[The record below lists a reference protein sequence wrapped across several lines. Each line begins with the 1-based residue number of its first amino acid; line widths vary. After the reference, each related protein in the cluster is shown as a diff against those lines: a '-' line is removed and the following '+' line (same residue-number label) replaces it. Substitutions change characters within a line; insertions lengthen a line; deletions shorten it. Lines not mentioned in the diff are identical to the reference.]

1 MNKRTNNRKVKR
13 IIIVAVFAIALSV
26 ITAFVLVPLVNNKG
40 VRADKKPHET
50 RNVLSPLVNNKD
62 VGADKKLDETTTELM
77 PLVKTEDVEA
87 DKKLDETT
95 TASATEYLSND
106 GWTEYIYA
114 KKVHCD
120 ECGKWYDYDEAL
132 SNYRDNDHC
141 NASYSIQDVL
151 VDAIEHEAE

>member
-40 VRADKKPHET
+40 VRADKK
-50 RNVLSPLVNNKD
+50 
-62 VGADKKLDETTTELM
+62 
-77 PLVKTEDVEA
+77 
-87 DKKLDETT
+87 LDETT
-95 TASATEYLSND
+95 TAPATEYLSDD

>member
-50 RNVLSPLVNNKD
+50 RNVHIPLVNNKD
-62 VGADKKLDETTTELM
+62 VGADKKQDEPTTELM
-77 PLVKTEDVEA
+77 PLAKDEEVRA
-87 DKKLDETT
+87 DKKPDEPT
-95 TASATEYLSND
+95 TEYLSDD
-106 GWTEYIYA
+106 GWTEYIFA
-114 KKVHCD
+114 KKVHCG

-132 SNYRDNDHC
+132 SIYRDEDHC
-141 NASYSIQDVL
+141 HGSYSIQDVL
-151 VDAIEHEAE
+151 VDTIWHEAE

>member
-62 VGADKKLDETTTELM
+62 VEADKKLDETTTE
-77 PLVKTEDVEA
+77 
-87 DKKLDETT
+87 
-95 TASATEYLSND
+95 YLSDD

-141 NASYSIQDVL
+141 NASYSIKDVL
-151 VDAIEHEAE
+151 VDAIEHEDE

>member
-26 ITAFVLVPLVNNKG
+26 ISAFVLVPLVNNKG
-40 VRADKKPHET
+40 VRADKKPRET
-50 RNVLSPLVNNKD
+50 RNVLVPLVNNK
-62 VGADKKLDETTTELM
+62 
-77 PLVKTEDVEA
+77 DVEA

-95 TASATEYLSND
+95 TAPATEYLND
-106 GWTEYIYA
+106 DSWVEYIYA

>member
-40 VRADKKPHET
+40 VRDDKKPRET
-50 RNVLSPLVNNKD
+50 RNVLIPLEKTKD
-62 VGADKKLDETTTELM
+62 VGADKKLDETTTELI
-77 PLVKTEDVEA
+77 PLVNNKDVEA

-95 TASATEYLSND
+95 TEYLSDD

>member
-26 ITAFVLVPLVNNKG
+26 ISAFVLVPLVNNKG

-62 VGADKKLDETTTELM
+62 V
-77 PLVKTEDVEA
+77 EA

-95 TASATEYLSND
+95 EYLND
-106 GWTEYIYA
+106 DSWVEYIYA

>member
-50 RNVLSPLVNNKD
+50 RNVHIPLVNNKD
-62 VGADKKLDETTTELM
+62 VGADKKQDEPTTELM
-77 PLVKTEDVEA
+77 PLAKTEDVEA

-95 TASATEYLSND
+95 TEYLND
-106 GWTEYIYA
+106 DSWVEYIYA
-114 KKVHCD
+114 KKVHCG
-120 ECGKWYDYDEAL
+120 ECGRWYDYDEAL

-151 VDAIEHEAE
+151 VDTIWHEGE

>member
-26 ITAFVLVPLVNNKG
+26 ISAFVLVPLVSNKG

-50 RNVLSPLVNNKD
+50 RNVQIPLVNNKD

-77 PLVKTEDVEA
+77 PLVKTEDVGA

-95 TASATEYLSND
+95 TEYLND
-106 GWTEYIYA
+106 DSWVEYIYA

>member
-26 ITAFVLVPLVNNKG
+26 ITAFVLVPLVNNK
-40 VRADKKPHET
+40 
-50 RNVLSPLVNNKD
+50 
-62 VGADKKLDETTTELM
+62 
-77 PLVKTEDVEA
+77 DVEA
-87 DKKLDETT
+87 DKKPDEPT
-95 TASATEYLSND
+95 TEYLSDD

-151 VDAIEHEAE
+151 VDAIWHEGE

>member
-26 ITAFVLVPLVNNKG
+26 ITAFVLVPLVNNKDVG
-40 VRADKKPHET
+40 SDKKQDEPTTELMPLAKDEEVRADKKP
-50 RNVLSPLVNNKD
+50 
-62 VGADKKLDETTTELM
+62 DEPT
-77 PLVKTEDVEA
+77 
-87 DKKLDETT
+87 
-95 TASATEYLSND
+95 TEYLSDD

-114 KKVHCD
+114 KKVHCG
-120 ECGKWYDYDEAL
+120 ECGRWYDYDEAL

-151 VDAIEHEAE
+151 VDVIEHEVE